1 MDFGNKEFV
10 LPNVP
15 DLTSM
20 MSKAE
25 LQHIDPIKY
34 EDTFFK
40 EQTDDVVK
48 QISAQYGPQIEALN
62 AIAKGTSKQ
71 ADATDKQVEILKQ
84 QLELAISN
92 AESAKKSAKFSKRM
106 SVGAMLISIASIAAN
121 VLIKIFLG

>member
-25 LQHIDPIKY
+25 LPHIDPIKY

-40 EQTDDVVK
+40 EQADDVVK

-92 AESAKKSAKFSKRM
+92 AESARFSKWM
-106 SVGAMLISIASIAAN
+106 SV
-121 VLIKIFLG
+121 

>member
-40 EQTDDVVK
+40 EQADDVVK

>member
-1 MDFGNKEFV
+1 MDIGNTKFV
-10 LPNVP
+10 EPNVP
-15 DLTSM
+15 DIASM
-20 MSKAE
+20 MPTFEPPK
-25 LQHIDPIKY
+25 IDPIKY

-40 EQTDDVVK
+40 EQADDVVN

-92 AESAKKSAKFSKRM
+92 AESAKKSAKFSKWM
-106 SVGAMLISIASIAAN
+106 SIGAMLVSIASIVAN
-121 VLIKIFLG
+121 VLLKIFLG

>member
-20 MSKAE
+20 MSKVE
-25 LQHIDPIKY
+25 LPHTDPIKY

-40 EQTDDVVK
+40 EQADDVVK

-92 AESAKKSAKFSKRM
+92 AESARFSKWM
-106 SVGAMLISIASIAAN
+106 SVGAVVVSIASIIAN
-121 VLIKIFLG
+121 VLLKVILG

>member
-1 MDFGNKEFV
+1 MERGNTKFV
-10 LPNVP
+10 VPNVP
-15 DLTSM
+15 DIASM
-20 MSKAE
+20 MPKFE
-25 LQHIDPIKY
+25 PPKIDPIKY

-40 EQTDDVVK
+40 EQADDVVN

-92 AESAKKSAKFSKRM
+92 AESAKFSKWM
-106 SVGAMLISIASIAAN
+106 SIGAMLVSIASIAAN
-121 VLIKIFLG
+121 VLLKIFLG

>member
-1 MDFGNKEFV
+1 MERGNTKFV
-10 LPNVP
+10 VPNVP
-15 DLTSM
+15 DIASM
-20 MSKAE
+20 MPKFE
-25 LQHIDPIKY
+25 PPKIDPIKY

-40 EQTDDVVK
+40 KQADDVVN

>member
-15 DLTSM
+15 DLASM
-20 MSKAE
+20 MPKVD
-25 LQHIDPIKY
+25 LPHIDPIKY
-34 EDTFFK
+34 KDTFFK
-40 EQTDDVVK
+40 EQADDVVK

-92 AESAKKSAKFSKRM
+92 AESAKKSARFSKWM
-106 SVGAMLISIASIAAN
+106 SVGAVVVSIASIIAN
-121 VLIKIFLG
+121 VLLKVILG

>member
-20 MSKAE
+20 MSKVE
-25 LQHIDPIKY
+25 LPHIDSIKY

-40 EQTDDVVK
+40 EQADDVVK
-48 QISAQYGPQIEALN
+48 QIGAQYGPQIEALN

-92 AESAKKSAKFSKRM
+92 AESAKKSARFSKWM
-106 SVGAMLISIASIAAN
+106 SVGAVIVSIASIIAN
-121 VLIKIFLG
+121 VLLKVILG

>member
-1 MDFGNKEFV
+1 MDLENKEFV

-15 DLTSM
+15 DLASM
-20 MSKAE
+20 MSKVE
-25 LQHIDPIKY
+25 PLHIDPIKY
-34 EDTFFK
+34 EDTIFK
-40 EQTDDVVK
+40 EQADDMVK

-92 AESAKKSAKFSKRM
+92 AESAKKSARFSKWM
-106 SVGAMLISIASIAAN
+106 SVGAVVVSIASIIAN
-121 VLIKIFLG
+121 VLLKVILG

>member
-1 MDFGNKEFV
+1 MDFENKEFV

-15 DLTSM
+15 DLASM
-20 MSKAE
+20 MPKVE
-25 LQHIDPIKY
+25 PLHIDSIKY
-34 EDTFFK
+34 EDTIFK
-40 EQTDDVVK
+40 EQADDMVK

-92 AESAKKSAKFSKRM
+92 AESAKKSARFSKGM
-106 SVGAMLISIASIAAN
+106 SVGAVVVSIASIIAN
-121 VLIKIFLG
+121 VLLKVILG

>member
-1 MDFGNKEFV
+1 MDLGNTKFV
-10 LPNVP
+10 VPNVP
-15 DLTSM
+15 DIASM
-20 MSKAE
+20 MPKFE
-25 LQHIDPIKY
+25 PPKIDPIKY
-34 EDTFFK
+34 EDTLFK
-40 EQTDDVVK
+40 EQADDVVN

-92 AESAKKSAKFSKRM
+92 AESAKKSAKFSKWM
-106 SVGAMLISIASIAAN
+106 SIGAMFVSIASIAAN

>member
-34 EDTFFK
+34 EDTLFK
-40 EQTDDVVK
+40 EQADDVVN

-92 AESAKKSAKFSKRM
+92 AESAKKSAKFSKWM
-106 SVGAMLISIASIAAN
+106 SIGAMLVSIASIAAN
-121 VLIKIFLG
+121 VLLKIFLG

>member
-10 LPNVP
+10 LQNVP
-15 DLTSM
+15 DLASM
-20 MSKAE
+20 MPKVE
-25 LQHIDPIKY
+25 PLHIDQIKY
-34 EDTFFK
+34 EDTIFK
-40 EQTDDVVK
+40 EQADDMVK

-92 AESAKKSAKFSKRM
+92 AESAKKSARFSKWM
-106 SVGAMLISIASIAAN
+106 SVGAVVVSIASIIAN
-121 VLIKIFLG
+121 VLLKVILG

>member
-10 LPNVP
+10 LPNVH
-15 DLTSM
+15 DLASM
-20 MSKAE
+20 MPKVE
-25 LQHIDPIKY
+25 PLHIDPIKY
-34 EDTFFK
+34 EDTIFK
-40 EQTDDVVK
+40 EQADDMVK

-92 AESAKKSAKFSKRM
+92 AESAKKSARFSKWM
-106 SVGAMLISIASIAAN
+106 SVGAVVVSIASIIAN
-121 VLIKIFLG
+121 VLLKVILG

>member
-1 MDFGNKEFV
+1 MDFGNTKYI
-10 LPNVP
+10 PAGVP
-15 DLTSM
+15 DITPQFH
-20 MSKAE
+20 KFE
-25 LQHIDPIKY
+25 PPKFDPIKY

-40 EQTDDVVK
+40 EQADDVVN

>member
-1 MDFGNKEFV
+1 MDLGNTKFV
-10 LPNVP
+10 VPNVP
-15 DLTSM
+15 NLASM
-20 MSKAE
+20 MPKVE
-25 LQHIDPIKY
+25 PPKMDPIKY

-40 EQTDDVVK
+40 EQADDVVN

-92 AESAKKSAKFSKRM
+92 AESAKKSAKFSKWM
-106 SVGAMLISIASIAAN
+106 SIGAMLVSIASIAAN
-121 VLIKIFLG
+121 VLLKIFLG

>member
-10 LPNVP
+10 VPKVP
-15 DLTSM
+15 DISSM
-20 MSKAE
+20 MPKFE
-25 LQHIDPIKY
+25 PPHMDPIKY
-34 EDTFFK
+34 EDTIFK
-40 EQTDDVVK
+40 EQADDMVK

-92 AESAKKSAKFSKRM
+92 AESAKKSARFSKWM
-106 SVGAMLISIASIAAN
+106 SVGAVVVSIASIIAN
-121 VLIKIFLG
+121 VLLKVILG

>member
-20 MSKAE
+20 TSKVE
-25 LQHIDPIKY
+25 LPHIDPIKY

-40 EQTDDVVK
+40 EQSDDVVK

-92 AESAKKSAKFSKRM
+92 AESAKKSARFSKWM
-106 SVGAMLISIASIAAN
+106 SVGAVVVSIASIIAN
-121 VLIKIFLG
+121 VLLKVILG

>member
-1 MDFGNKEFV
+1 MDLGNTKFV
-10 LPNVP
+10 VPNVP
-15 DLTSM
+15 DIASM
-20 MSKAE
+20 MPKFE
-25 LQHIDPIKY
+25 PLKIDPIKY
-34 EDTFFK
+34 EDTLFK
-40 EQTDDVVK
+40 EQADDVVN

>member
-20 MSKAE
+20 MSKVE
-25 LQHIDPIKY
+25 LPHIDPIKY

-40 EQTDDVVK
+40 EQADDVVK

-71 ADATDKQVEILKQ
+71 VEILKQ

-92 AESAKKSAKFSKRM
+92 AESAKKSARFSKWM
-106 SVGAMLISIASIAAN
+106 SVGAVIVSIASIIAN
-121 VLIKIFLG
+121 VLLKVILG

>member
-10 LPNVP
+10 LPNVS
-15 DLTSM
+15 DITSM
-20 MSKAE
+20 MSKVE
-25 LQHIDPIKY
+25 LPHIDPIKY

-40 EQTDDVVK
+40 EQADDVVK

-92 AESAKKSAKFSKRM
+92 AESAKKSARFSKWM
-106 SVGAMLISIASIAAN
+106 SVGAVVVSIASIIAN
-121 VLIKIFLG
+121 VLLKVILG